1 MSEDFKM
8 LPMLQQSKTF
18 TTEFRG
24 VRYDYYLTGVI
35 GDPEEYLDLC
45 NILRT
50 AGPQD
55 EVIIRFNTP
64 GGQVRTGN
72 MIINAINE
80 SEANVIGFI
89 ESDCGSMGTYIFLA
103 CHTWGVSESAE
114 FFCHTCSSGSFGKE
128 HETYEQ
134 AVFLRK
140 QQHKIMRKR
149 YANFLTD
156 EEIEKVISGS
166 DVYLDADEI
175 MERLELYSL
184 AREEQ
189 GCGNPECNECSSE
202 QEEMPSL
209 DEMIE
214 DAVESGVQKAL
225 DKILKKYNL
234 VKKEKVSQKHIFR
247 LTENLPAWKAKVFYE
262 VIGEEEQPDMSIS
275 YTVKNEVGSQWT
287 FNTNDYDFYDKWEI
301 PE

>member
-1 MSEDFKM
+1 MSEDK
-8 LPMLQQSKTF
+8 LIPMFQQNKTF

-45 NILRT
+45 NILRS
-50 AGPQD
+50 ASPQD
-55 EVIIRFNTP
+55 EVVIRFNTP

-114 FFCHTCSSGSFGKE
+114 FFAHTCSSGSFGKE

-134 AVFLRK
+134 AMFLRK
-140 QQHKIMRKR
+140 QQHKLMRQR
-149 YANFLTD
+149 YANFLLP

-175 MERLELYSL
+175 MERLETYAA
-184 AREEQ
+184 ARDEK
-189 GCGNPECNECSSE
+189 GCGNPDCKECGVPEEEDFDSMPTL
-202 QEEMPSL
+202 QE
-209 DEMIE
+209 IVA
-214 DAVESGVQKAL
+214 DAVKDGIAAYEKSRLASEKKASR
-225 DKILKKYNL
+225 
-234 VKKEKVSQKHIFR
+234 VKKPE
-247 LTENLPAWKAKVFYE
+247 
-262 VIGEEEQPDMSIS
+262 GEA
-275 YTVKNEVGSQWT
+275 VLK
-287 FNTNDYDFYDKWEI
+287 
-301 PE
+301 